1 MFSLLFYLP
10 FLSPISTLF
19 AQSYAVFGDGGGGG
33 SSEGQIHHAVLRMVI
48 VIIDAEQ
55 LLKG

>member
-10 FLSPISTLF
+10 FLPPISTLF
-19 AQSYAVFGDGGGGG
+19 AQSYAAFGDGGGG

>member
-10 FLSPISTLF
+10 FVSPISTLF
-19 AQSYAVFGDGGGGG
+19 AQSYAAFGDGGGG

>member
-19 AQSYAVFGDGGGGG
+19 AQSYAAFGDGGGG
-33 SSEGQIHHAVLRMVI
+33 SSEGQMLRMVI